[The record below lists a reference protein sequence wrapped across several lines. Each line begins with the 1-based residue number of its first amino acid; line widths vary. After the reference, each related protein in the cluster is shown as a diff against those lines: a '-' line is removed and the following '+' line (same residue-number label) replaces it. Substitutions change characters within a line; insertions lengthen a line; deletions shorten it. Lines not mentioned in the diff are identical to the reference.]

1 MSPKNTIKAVADK
14 PQKDY
19 PRLPILARASIG
31 SEGKDFQHGI
41 GVLATGDPATNQP
54 RISIGNVWFPQD
66 EATGDRHPAFMRSTS
81 VLTLEDAERFGE
93 DLAKAIKQ
101 AKKGDFIVTQKPKKE
116 TAKASTPAVSD
127 AAVADQVR
135 QTVIATFVKMG
146 MTEAQAQAAYAK
158 SQENEP
164 VVEEI

>member
-1 MSPKNTIKAVADK
+1 MPAKNTTKAVADK
-14 PQKDY
+14 PKKEY

-41 GVLATGDPATNQP
+41 GCLATGDPLTNQP

-101 AKKGDFIVTQKPKKE
+101 AKKGDFIVPQKAAKKE
-116 TAKASTPAVSD
+116 TAKSTPAVSD

-146 MTEAQAQAAYAK
+146 MTEAQAEAAYAK
-158 SQENEP
+158 SQEKEP